1 MDPRTSI
8 SYIALKP
15 RTTLIFLLELSQLWP
30 LGLLSV
36 GHSAAFPCHHSLKLF
51 FFFLSAPLLFGT
63 PGCTI
68 IVTYIS
74 CSSPRS
80 SHPSKEPWLLLLGS
94 RVQTR
99 SRCPSCLLPVV
110 CACFWASQLAARG
123 NGWMHTNPRV
133 PQSCLSVGAN
143 QEFTSMT
150 LILILSVLIIL
161 ASSPRGSKASPPAWQ
176 TWLPLSPRPP
186 FGSSAADQCVVES
199 EVNPC
204 PRPRPQAPAAAT
216 GPGLMH
222 SPFCL

>member
-1 MDPRTSI
+1 MPP
-8 SYIALKP
+8 Y
-15 RTTLIFLLELSQLWP
+15 FLVLQ
-30 LGLLSV
+30 V
-36 GHSAAFPCHHSLKLF
+36 
-51 FFFLSAPLLFGT
+51 APLSSRIFPVPVLEAAIPPRSPGSFYWGAGFKQDLGAHPACYQWCVLASGPLSWRRGGT
-63 PGCTI
+63 GGCTL
-68 IVTYIS
+68 T
-74 CSSPRS
+74 
-80 SHPSKEPWLLLLGS
+80 
-94 RVQTR
+94 
-99 SRCPSCLLPVV
+99 
-110 CACFWASQLAARG
+110 
-123 NGWMHTNPRV
+123 PRV

-204 PRPRPQAPAAAT
+204 PRPRPQAPAAAS